1 MEGLIGKMQK
11 VGSRLAGFL
20 DENKIKIAAV
30 GTLAG
35 SAYIATKLSPY
46 AETAKFMMYGIYS
59 VTRQT
64 INRVVTGG
72 EGEEDTKEG
81 DTPLTRQFEKI
92 LATGDRLVEIQAV
105 EDPFRIEDG
114 VVVNDGGLYAKLSKI
129 FDLKAIRAGMKKGRK
144 DEEEYRKW
152 NEFLVAGISQ
162 APEPNTN
169 TRPHPSLCPSYR

>member
-1 MEGLIGKMQK
+1 MRSRSPKFPNLSASSNRIVFSPLRPRALILVGFLQSTEMEGLIGKMQK

-46 AETAKFMMYGIYS
+46 AETAKFMI

-92 LATGDRLVEIQAV
+92 LATGDRLVEIQ
-105 EDPFRIEDG
+105 
-114 VVVNDGGLYAKLSKI
+114 
-129 FDLKAIRAGMKKGRK
+129 
-144 DEEEYRKW
+144 
-152 NEFLVAGISQ
+152 
-162 APEPNTN
+162 
-169 TRPHPSLCPSYR
+169 